1 MCKVISLYN
10 HKGGVSKT
18 TTTFNLGWALADSGY
33 RVGMVDL
40 DPQCNLTALTLG
52 LSEFEDFIQ
61 FYNTKG
67 NEDIYEKLQSILSGE
82 TINIEPVN
90 LTKTNHENLF
100 LVAGNIGLSNVD
112 IELTL
117 GLASNQFTS
126 YAKQFVGA
134 LNSIIRETAK
144 RNELDYVLLDMS
156 PSSGGMNRIVLMG
169 SDFFIIPTSPD
180 FFCYQAIQ
188 GLGKVLPEWNKLVE
202 EFRNPKIKNS
212 LPKTPPKMLG
222 IISQKY
228 NRYSKKMAK
237 SYRDWTD
244 KIQKASYEILAENLK
259 NYDMVISE
267 EKFKEVVKDNSPY
280 NIINVPDFQ
289 SLIAISQ
296 DESTP
301 VFTIT
306 DEHLEN
312 AGKHGNVKDN
322 MMKNIEEFK
331 ELFQKFAEIIDK
343 LTN

>member
-1 MCKVISLYN
+1 
-10 HKGGVSKT
+10 
-18 TTTFNLGWALADSGY
+18 
-33 RVGMVDL
+33 
-40 DPQCNLTALTLG
+40 LG
-52 LSEFEDFIQ
+52 LSEYDDFNQ

-67 NEDIYEKLQSILSGE
+67 NEDIYENLQSILSGK
-82 TINIEPVN
+82 TINIEPVK
-90 LTKTNHENLF
+90 LTKTNNENLF
-100 LVAGNIGLSNVD
+100 LIAGNIRLSDVD

-117 GLASNQFTS
+117 GLASNKFTS

-180 FFCYQAIQ
+180 FFCYQAVQ
-188 GLGKVLPEWNKLVE
+188 GLGKVLPEWNDLVE
-202 EFRNPKIKNS
+202 EFRNPIIKNS

-237 SYRDWTD
+237 SYSDWTN

-259 NYDMVISE
+259 KYDMVISV
-267 EKFKEVVKDNSPY
+267 EKFKKHVNDTSPY

-289 SLIAISQ
+289 SEVLNFFYNLA
-296 DESTP
+296 
-301 VFTIT
+301 
-306 DEHLEN
+306 
-312 AGKHGNVKDN
+312 K
-322 MMKNIEEFK
+322 K
-331 ELFQKFAEIIDK
+331 EL
-343 LTN
+343 L